1 MTKYYSRSKQKFVD
15 IANMPDQYVRNAF
28 VKMCG
33 EETKIYVNW
42 KKLAEDNFISGVD
55 DLDEIESFSDTII
68 KLILQL
74 LTRISIPCV
83 TWQIKLL
90 NLRNS

>member
-55 DLDEIESFSDTII
+55 DLDKIAKKIGVETNQQLEQRLSKMSKEEIKQELERS
-68 KLILQL
+68 
-74 LTRISIPCV
+74 
-83 TWQIKLL
+83 
-90 NLRNS
+90 

>member
-55 DLDEIESFSDTII
+55 DLDKIESFSDT
-68 KLILQL
+68 
-74 LTRISIPCV
+74 
-83 TWQIKLL
+83 
-90 NLRNS
+90 